1 MSRPNRLPA
10 VVAVIA
16 AIAMGAMAVMAD
28 VPNDPAAVKPVEIG
42 ARAPAFAAKE
52 VDGTPFRFD
61 PTKLDRPALLIFYR
75 GGWCPYC
82 NTHLHE
88 LQAVEPRIV
97 SLGYRVLFLSTD
109 RPEILYSSLKEKV
122 NYHIVSDASM
132 SAARAFGVAY
142 RLDDATLAKMKSF
155 GVDLEAAQGSTTH
168 ELPVPSVFIVD
179 GRGVVR
185 FRYFNADF
193 RVRLDA
199 PSVLAAAEAAL
210 KPASA
215 M

>member
-1 MSRPNRLPA
+1 
-10 VVAVIA
+10 
-16 AIAMGAMAVMAD
+16 
-28 VPNDPAAVKPVEIG
+28 
-42 ARAPAFAAKE
+42 
-52 VDGTPFRFD
+52 
-61 PTKLDRPALLIFYR
+61 
-75 GGWCPYC
+75 
-82 NTHLHE
+82 
-88 LQAVEPRIV
+88 
-97 SLGYRVLFLSTD
+97 
-109 RPEILYSSLKEKV
+109 V

-155 GVDLEAAQGSTTH
+155 GVDLDAAQGSTAH

-179 GRGVVR
+179 RTGVIR
-185 FRYFNADF
+185 FRHFNADY

-210 KPASA
+210 KPAPA